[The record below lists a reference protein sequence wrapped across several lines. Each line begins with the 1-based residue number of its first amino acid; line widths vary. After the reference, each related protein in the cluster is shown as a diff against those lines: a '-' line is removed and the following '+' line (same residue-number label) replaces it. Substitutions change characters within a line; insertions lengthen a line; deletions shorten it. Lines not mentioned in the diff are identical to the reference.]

1 MRFYTVEKLMNSR
14 FRCLER
20 KVRYLFF
27 NRSYISFP
35 NANDKFCRPAF
46 DTGNGCRPIEN
57 EYPRVFSSI
66 LKRSGNLKEPNL
78 YLQPQ
83 VESLFEI
90 AGDELIHIIKERC
103 SSKALA
109 RISYTCD
116 GNSLLKFFDRSLVID
131 FDKISTN

>member
-1 MRFYTVEKLMNSR
+1 MTNSVGLLSIR
-14 FRCLER
+14 
-20 KVRYLFF
+20 
-27 NRSYISFP
+27 
-35 NANDKFCRPAF
+35 
-46 DTGNGCRPIEN
+46 NGCRSIEN

-66 LKRSGNLKEPNL
+66 LERSGNLKEPNL

-90 AGDELIHIIKERC
+90 AGDEFIHIIKERC